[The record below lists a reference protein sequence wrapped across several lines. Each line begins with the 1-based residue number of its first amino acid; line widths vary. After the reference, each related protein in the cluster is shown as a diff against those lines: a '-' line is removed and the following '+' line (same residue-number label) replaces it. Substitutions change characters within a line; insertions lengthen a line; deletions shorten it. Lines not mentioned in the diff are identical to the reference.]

1 MVATVDWDTARSVAA
16 RVAKDDGFDSTYKA
30 QSLRDDMAELTPQ
43 AEKLVEEETG
53 LVSLAGE
60 ARGRVVDRAQWV
72 DANLASFDRL
82 TRPLLAKLERK
93 HNETKE
99 KEAKEPSKAA
109 QLLAPLGHA
118 VNAAATKVG
127 PKVTGSEL
135 GVLLGWMSGRV
146 IGQYDL
152 LVIEDE
158 RPEDQDWV
166 YYVGPNMLALEERY
180 GFPPEEF
187 RLWVAIHE
195 CTHRAQ
201 FTAVPWLRPHFLGL
215 VDELIDA
222 VDPDPKAFL
231 ESIKKLAEQKRNGQP
246 VIDKGGISV
255 LFASEEQKEIMDR
268 MTGLMSLLE
277 GHGDIVMD
285 RAGKD
290 LIPSQPRFHR
300 VFTNR
305 RNKATGAAKVMQRLI
320 GIEAKM
326 AQYAEGERFVESVE
340 AAGGPELFARVW
352 EKAEHLP
359 TGAEIKDPSLWVQ
372 RMT

>member
-16 RVAKDDGFDSTYKA
+16 RVAKDDGFGSTYKA
-30 QSLRDDMAELTPQ
+30 QSLRDDMAEFTPQ
-43 AEKLVEEETG
+43 AEKLVAEETG

-60 ARGRVVDRAQWV
+60 ARGRVVDRAEWV

-82 TRPLLAKLERK
+82 TRPLLDKLERK
-93 HNETKE
+93 HE
-99 KEAKEPSKAA
+99 EAKEREPSRAS
-109 QLLAPLGHA
+109 QILAPLGNV
-118 VNAAATKVG
+118 VNAAAGKVG
-127 PKVTGSEL
+127 PKITGSEL

-166 YYVGPNMLALEERY
+166 YYVGPNMISLEERY

-215 VDELIDA
+215 VNQLIDA

-231 ESIKKLAEQKRNGQP
+231 ETIKRLAEQKRSGVPMLDQ
-246 VIDKGGISV
+246 GGISA
-255 LFASEEQKEIMDR
+255 LFASEEQREIMDR

-300 VFTNR
+300 VFANR

-326 AQYAEGERFVESVE
+326 AQYVEGEKFVESVE
-340 AAGGPELFARVW
+340 EAGGSELFARVW

-359 TGAEIKDPSLWVQ
+359 TGEEIKDPSLWVQ

>member
-1 MVATVDWDTARSVAA
+1 MPATVDWDTARSVAA
-16 RVAKDDGFDSTYKA
+16 RISKDDGFATSYRA
-30 QSLRDDMAELTPQ
+30 EGLREDMAILTPQ
-43 AEKLVEEETG
+43 AEKLVQAETG
-53 LVSLAGE
+53 LISLAGA
-60 ARGRVVDRAQWV
+60 ARGKVVDRAEWV

-82 TRPLLAKLERK
+82 MRPLLAKLERK
-93 HNETKE
+93 NEESGGDPGTIR
-99 KEAKEPSKAA
+99 
-109 QLLAPLGHA
+109 QFLAPFAKLMNEASA
-118 VNAAATKVG
+118 VAG
-127 PKVTGSEL
+127 PKVTGGEL
-135 GVLLGWMSGRV
+135 GLMLGWMSGRV

-166 YYVGPNMLALEERY
+166 YYVGPNMLGLEERY

-215 VDELIDA
+215 INNLIDA
-222 VDPDPKAFL
+222 VDPDPKQFVETL
-231 ESIKKLAEQKRNGQP
+231 KRLAEQKRRGEA
-246 VIDKGGISV
+246 VLDGGGVST
-255 LFASEEQKEIMDR
+255 LFANPEQKAIMDQ

-305 RNKATGAAKVMQRLI
+305 RAKSPGPAKVMQKLL
-320 GIEAKM
+320 GMEAKM
-326 AQYAEGERFVESVE
+326 AQYAEGERFVEAVE
-340 AAGGPELFARVW
+340 AAGGRQLFAQVW

-359 TGAEIKDPSLWVQ
+359 SGAEIKDPSLWVQ

>member
-1 MVATVDWDTARSVAA
+1 MVTTVDWDTARSVAA
-16 RVAKDDGFDSTYKA
+16 RVAKDDGFEQTYRA

-53 LVSLAGE
+53 LVSLSGQ
-60 ARGRVVDRAQWV
+60 ARGKVVDRAAWV

-82 TRPLLAKLERK
+82 MRPLLAKLERK
-93 HNETKE
+93 HD
-99 KEAKEPSKAA
+99 EAKDGKPSTAS
-109 QLLAPLGHA
+109 QILAPLG
-118 VNAAATKVG
+118 NALNLAAGKVG
-127 PKVTGSEL
+127 PKVTGGEL
-135 GVLLGWMSGRV
+135 GILLGWMSGRV

-166 YYVGPNMLALEERY
+166 YFVGPNMLALEERY

-215 VDELIDA
+215 VNELIDA

-231 ESIKKLAEQKRNGQP
+231 ETIKKIAEQKRNGEA
-246 VIDKGGISV
+246 VIDKGGISS
-255 LFASEEQKEIMDR
+255 LFASDEQKEIMDR

-300 VFTNR
+300 VFANR
-305 RNKATGAAKVMQRLI
+305 RNKSTGAAKVMQRLM
-320 GIEAKM
+320 GMEAKM

-352 EKAEHLP
+352 EQAEHLP

>member
-1 MVATVDWDTARSVAA
+1 MVTTVDWDTARSVAA
-16 RVAKDDGFDSTYKA
+16 RVAKDDGFNTTYKA
-30 QSLRDDMAELTPQ
+30 QALRDDMAELTPQ

-53 LVSLAGE
+53 LVSAAGA
-60 ARGRVVDRAQWV
+60 ARGRVVDRSEWV
-72 DANLASFDRL
+72 DANLESFDRL
-82 TRPLLAKLERK
+82 MRPLLAKLERK
-93 HNETKE
+93 HEESTSQE
-99 KEAKEPSKAA
+99 KSRAG
-109 QLLAPLGHA
+109 QLLAPLGD
-118 VNAAATKVG
+118 VLNMAAGKVG

-135 GVLLGWMSGRV
+135 GVLLGWMSKRV

-166 YYVGPNMLALEERY
+166 YYVGPNMLALEQRY

-201 FTAVPWLRPHFLGL
+201 FTAVPWLRPYFLGL
-215 VDELIDA
+215 VNELVAA
-222 VDPDPKAFL
+222 VDPDPKHFL
-231 ESIKKLAEQKRNGQP
+231 ETIKRLAEQKRNGEA
-246 VIDKGGISV
+246 VIDKGGISAI
-255 LFASEEQKEIMDR
+255 FATDEQRAIMDR

-300 VFTNR
+300 VFAHR
-305 RNKATGAAKVMQRLI
+305 RNKSTGAAKVMQRLM
-320 GIEAKM
+320 GMEAKM
-326 AQYAEGERFVESVE
+326 AQYAEGERFVEAVE
-340 AAGGPELFARVW
+340 AAGGSELFARVW
-352 EKAEHLP
+352 EQADHLP
-359 TGAEIKDPSLWVQ
+359 TGAEIKDPSLWIQ
-372 RMT
+372 RVG

>member
-1 MVATVDWDTARSVAA
+1 MSTTVDWDTARSVAA
-16 RVAKDDGFDSTYKA
+16 RVAKDDGFDNSYKA
-30 QSLRDDMAELTPQ
+30 QALREDMAELTPQ
-43 AEKLVEEETG
+43 AEKLVQEETG
-53 LVSLAGE
+53 LISLSGDAK
-60 ARGRVVDRAQWV
+60 AAVVDRAGWV

-82 TRPLLAKLERK
+82 MRPLLAKLERK
-93 HNETKE
+93 QE
-99 KEAKEPSKAA
+99 EAEQREPSKAA
-109 QLLAPLGHA
+109 QLLAPVGNVINL
-118 VNAAATKVG
+118 AAGKVG
-127 PKVTGSEL
+127 PKITGGEL

-158 RPEDQDWV
+158 KPEEQDWV

-215 VDELIDA
+215 VNELVDA
-222 VDPDPKAFL
+222 VDPDPKQFV
-231 ESIKKLAEQKRNGQP
+231 ETIKKLAEQKKNGED
-246 VIDKGGISV
+246 VMEGGISSM
-255 LFASEEQKEIMDR
+255 FASAEQKEIMDR

-300 VFTNR
+300 VFSNR
-305 RNKATGAAKVMQRLI
+305 RSKSSGPAKVIQKLM
-320 GIEAKM
+320 GMEAKM
-326 AQYAEGERFVESVE
+326 AQYAEGEKFVEAVE
-340 AAGGPELFARVW
+340 AAGGPDLFAKVW
-352 EKAEHLP
+352 EQAEHLP
-359 TGAEIKDPSLWVQ
+359 TGAEIKDPSLWIQ
-372 RMT
+372 RIG